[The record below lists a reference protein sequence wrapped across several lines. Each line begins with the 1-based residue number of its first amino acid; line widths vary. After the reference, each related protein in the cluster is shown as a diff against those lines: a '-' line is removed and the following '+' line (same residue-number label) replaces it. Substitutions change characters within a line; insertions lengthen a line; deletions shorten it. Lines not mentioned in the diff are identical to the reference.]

1 MDTAEGS
8 REAVRERLE
17 RLHATYDGFDVFG
30 ETATVDAERYGRHR
44 ETLATEGVGQ
54 VAVWA
59 GREGQGLLLTR
70 DGRGVDDVWTV
81 PTASARDGES
91 LDDTAVRCVRE
102 RAGLDCSVDD
112 VYRVERVE
120 LRERGPGE
128 SAPLHELTVHF
139 DATVEAGEPSPGAGV
154 SAAAF
159 HATPPEAV
167 DRTVVRR
174 MADDDSVARLG
185 PAETG

>member
-17 RLHATYDGFDVFG
+17 RLHASYEGFDVFG
-30 ETATVDAERYGRHR
+30 ETATVDPERYGRHR
-44 ETLATEGVGQ
+44 ERFAADGAGQ

-59 GREGQGLLLTR
+59 GREGRGLLLTR

-81 PTASARDGES
+81 PSVSARDGES
-91 LDDTAVRCVRE
+91 LDAAAVRCVRE
-102 RAGLDCSVDD
+102 RAGLDCAIGD

-128 SAPLHELTVHF
+128 SSPLHELTVHF
-139 DATVEAGEPSPGAGV
+139 DATVGAGEPTPGPGV
-154 SAAAF
+154 AAAAF

-167 DRTVVRR
+167 DRTVANRLSG
-174 MADDDSVARLG
+174 ADPTAVLDL
-185 PAETG
+185 AETV

>member
-1 MDTAEGS
+1 MDTAEEN
-8 REAVRERLE
+8 RAAVRERLE
-17 RLHATYDGFDVFG
+17 QLHASYEGFDVFG

-44 ETLATEGVGQ
+44 EALATEGVGL

-59 GREGQGLLLTR
+59 GREERGLLLTR

-81 PTASARDGES
+81 PSVSAHDKES
-91 LDDTAVRCVRE
+91 LDDAATRCVRE
-102 RAGLDCSVDD
+102 RAGLECSIGD

-120 LRERGPGE
+120 LRKRGPGE
-128 SAPLHELTVHF
+128 SPPLHELTVHF
-139 DATVEAGEPSPGAGV
+139 DAVVAAGEPTPGTGV

-167 DRTVVRR
+167 DRTVAKR
-174 MADDDSVARLG
+174 MADDDPTTTPEL
-185 PAETG
+185 TGTV

>member
-17 RLHATYDGFDVFG
+17 RLHASYEGFDVFG
-30 ETATVDAERYGRHR
+30 ETATVAPERYGRHR
-44 ETLATEGVGQ
+44 ERFAADGVGQ

-59 GREGQGLLLTR
+59 AREGGELLLTR

-81 PTASARDGES
+81 PSVAARDGES
-91 LDDTAVRCVRE
+91 LDDAAVRCVRE
-102 RAGLDCSVDD
+102 RAGLDCTVGD

-128 SAPLHELTVHF
+128 SPPLHELTVHF
-139 DATVEAGEPSPGAGV
+139 DAVVETGDPTPGMDTA
-154 SAAAF
+154 AAAF
-159 HATPPEAV
+159 HATPPDAV
-167 DRTVVRR
+167 DRTVANRLSG
-174 MADDDSVARLG
+174 ADPTAVLD
-185 PAETG
+185 PAETA